1 VNCGLRIADCGLRVA
16 LLTLVLATAGYA
28 QSRPPADDEA
38 RPAPFGAGDLVEK
51 GSDLD
56 KALRAGNWERAE
68 LLLVKKIEAA
78 PQSAELLK
86 LLARVFLADR
96 RPLNAAIAIKKAEA
110 IAPLDSQT
118 RYQLAIAYLSMN
130 HGDWARPELERLAQ
144 ADPTNPLYQYWL
156 GRVDYDAGHYASAAK
171 RFEEILE
178 ADDTFTRAHD
188 NLGLCYEAMSQPDLA
203 MAHYRKA
210 IALNR
215 KSRSASP
222 WPPLNLGILLVQHGE
237 LREAEALFREA
248 MGYDAGFP
256 QAHYQL
262 GMLFEQTER
271 LDDGVKELRR
281 AIEIDQSYAEPY
293 FALARIYRRQGKT
306 EAATEALATFQ
317 RLHDAKREA
326 PAPTSGGAEAPPP
339 Q

>member
-1 VNCGLRIADCGLRVA
+1 MRIVDWRRAV
-16 LLTLVLATAGYA
+16 LTLVLSTPAFA
-28 QSRPPADDEA
+28 QTRPPAG
-38 RPAPFGAGDLVEK
+38 RRGATGAVWCERLVEK

-68 LLLVKKIEAA
+68 QLLVKKIEAA

-171 RFEEILE
+171 RFEAIVE
-178 ADDTFTRAHD
+178 ADDTFMKAFD
-188 NLGLCYEAMSQPDLA
+188 NLGLCYEALNQPEQAIGRVSQGHRAEPNVKTIRR
-203 MAHYRKA
+203 Y
-210 IALNR
+210 
-215 KSRSASP
+215 
-222 WPPLNLGILLVQHGE
+222 WPPLNLGTLLRTRGE
-237 LREAEALFREA
+237 LREAEALLREA
-248 MGYDAGFP
+248 MKYDAVCREGALSARCAP
-256 QAHYQL
+256 GAA
-262 GMLFEQTER
+262 GSSER
-271 LDDGVKELRR
+271 GDRR
-281 AIEIDQSYAEPY
+281 AEACGGERPRLTPSPTTRSRASTVVR
-293 FALARIYRRQGKT
+293 ARPKRRRRRW
-306 EAATEALATFQ
+306 Q
-317 RLHDAKREA
+317 RSSACTMRSARRRRRDSRR
-326 PAPTSGGAEAPPP
+326 G
-339 Q
+339 